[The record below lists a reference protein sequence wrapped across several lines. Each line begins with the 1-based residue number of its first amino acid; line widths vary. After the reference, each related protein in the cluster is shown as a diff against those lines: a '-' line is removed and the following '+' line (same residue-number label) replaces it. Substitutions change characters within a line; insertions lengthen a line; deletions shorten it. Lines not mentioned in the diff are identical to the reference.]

1 MLAERISP
9 AEEGT
14 GVATK
19 KHHQKLAKQNK
30 YEALIGSLDVLK
42 ILPGIFFF
50 FFKSYNTQ
58 KNKNVLSPIS

>member
-1 MLAERISP
+1 MKPALSRAICISRFSAAMLAERISP

-50 FFKSYNTQ
+50 F
-58 KNKNVLSPIS
+58 